1 MAGKSSLALPVSPLP
16 DFSRKLPHL
25 CPPWSLPNL
34 HLRNSGRCLWTS
46 PRPWVIFTVSSLSQ
60 PSRYCAQASLHL
72 WVDLAMPLSSAQP
85 CPLSSLEATYLPGP
99 SCVSV
104 PALHWPLPLCS
115 ACLQGRQ
122 RGSPCSAVVSL
133 TQWAFEPDVFQ
144 KQAILHLEQHDSVF
158 VAAHTSAGKT
168 VVAEYAIA
176 LAQKHMTRYTCLPSL
191 PAFLLHP
198 SWTLPLLPPPPALPC
213 RCEVQER
220 G

>member
-1 MAGKSSLALPVSPLP
+1 MTGKSSLPLPLSPLP
-16 DFSRKLPHL
+16 DFSRKLPQL
-25 CPPWSLPNL
+25 YPPWSLPNL
-34 HLRNSGRCLWTS
+34 HLRNSGLCLWTS

-85 CPLSSLEATYLPGP
+85 SGPVSSLSP
-99 SCVSV
+99 SPTLASSSV
-104 PALHWPLPLCS
+104 LCMPTR
-115 ACLQGRQ
+115 RQ
-122 RGSPCSAVVSL
+122 RGSPCSTVVSL

-191 PAFLLHP
+191 PAFLLHFFCGPDLSSHP
-198 SWTLPLLPPPPALPC
+198 SALPC